1 MPRRHLSLRVQDE
14 PAGRALRAG
23 FARIRAEL
31 QLPGEFPADVLAD
44 AKAAAVA
51 PTLPAYDVTDLPFL
65 TIDPPGSTDLDQAM
79 HLERRGAGFRV
90 RYAIADV
97 AAFVRPGGPV
107 DAEAHR
113 RVETLYSPDTRTP
126 LHPPVL
132 SEGAA
137 SLLPDQVRPAVLWTL
152 DLDADGK
159 QAGVDVRRA
168 MVRSR
173 DRLDYAGVQ
182 DLVDSGKADERLQ
195 LLAEVGKLRMAL
207 EVERGGVSLPIPE
220 QEVVEDG
227 ETFALEYRVVRPVE
241 SWNEQIS
248 LMTGMAAATLML
260 QGEVGV
266 LRTLPNAPDGAL
278 ERLRR
283 AARALG
289 VEWPADMPYA
299 EVVHGLDAAN
309 PRHAALLEEAT
320 SMLRGAGYTAFDGAV
335 PEHATHAAVAAEY
348 AHATAPLRRL
358 VDRYVSEVC
367 LALCA
372 GTEVPGWVSSAL
384 PQLPAE
390 MAAGDRRAHE
400 LERESV
406 GLMEAAVLHGREGQE
421 FDAVAV
427 ELDEKRGGGTVQ
439 LVDPAVRASCEGRL
453 PLGEAV
459 RVRLVEADLARRT
472 VRFALA

>member
-1 MPRRHLSLRVQDE
+1 MPRRHLSLRVQDV

-23 FARIRAEL
+23 FARIRDEL
-31 QLPGEFPADVLAD
+31 DLPGEFPADVLAE
-44 AKAAAVA
+44 AQAAAA
-51 PTLPAYDVTDLPFL
+51 ASTLPAYDVTELPFL
-65 TIDPPGSTDLDQAM
+65 TIDPPGSMDLDQAM
-79 HLERRGAGFRV
+79 HLERRGSGFRV

-97 AAFVRPGGPV
+97 AAFVRPGGLI

-152 DLDADGK
+152 DLDADGE
-159 QAGVDVRRA
+159 QTAVDVRRA

-182 DLVDSGKADERLQ
+182 DLMDAGKADERLQ

-227 ETFALEYRVVRPVE
+227 ETFALEYRVTRPVE

-248 LMTGMAAATLML
+248 LMTGMAAAGLML
-260 QGEVGV
+260 RGEVGV
-266 LRTLPNAPDGAL
+266 LRTLPQAPNGAL

-289 VEWPADMPYA
+289 VDWPADRSYA

-320 SMLRGAGYTAFDGAV
+320 SMLRGAGYTAFDGSV

-372 GTEVPGWVSSAL
+372 DTEVPGWARSAL

-390 MAAGDRRAHE
+390 MGAGDRRAHE

-406 GLMEAAVLHGREGQE
+406 ALMEAAVLHGREGQE

-459 RVRLVEADLARRT
+459 RVRLVEADLARRS